1 MLIQM
6 IHYYVSIIRNKT
18 NALKIPPKFYN
29 HCVRYKVRVPKI
41 ISSNRCYLWVDMD
54 DKEGLDELLL
64 EADFMS
70 RQDNRAL
77 AFSANALTRAYNNN
91 CKERN

>member
-1 MLIQM
+1 M
-6 IHYYVSIIRNKT
+6 N
-18 NALKIPPKFYN
+18 
-29 HCVRYKVRVPKI
+29 
-41 ISSNRCYLWVDMD
+41 

-70 RQDNRAL
+70 RQENRAL